1 MPAPSLL
8 TVGTAQPVGYAGA
21 LVDMGEPHDIISAS
35 NESATALDFGQV
47 CVKGVAVAAGALQNV
62 KPQTADGDLI
72 CGITMASPSDITAAA
87 DGTVTYVRYKT
98 LPVVK
103 KGRIFVVPCENVV
116 ANTAAVVVTAGTGS
130 KVASTTGGAVGAG
143 RVAFPGGAVW
153 ETTTASGALGVLNV
167 NLP

>member
-1 MPAPSLL
+1 
-8 TVGTAQPVGYAGA
+8 
-21 LVDMGEPHDIISAS
+21 
-35 NESATALDFGQV
+35 
-47 CVKGVAVAAGALQNV
+47 
-62 KPQTADGDLI
+62 
-72 CGITMASPSDITAAA
+72 
-87 DGTVTYVRYKT
+87 
-98 LPVVK
+98 
-103 KGRIFVVPCENVV
+103 V